1 MKTGKIHFL
10 ISDCG
15 EPSALPGAQRTFS
28 GTEVGYVA
36 THSCSNGYV
45 DVANVVTVKSICLL
59 GGNWSTVFINCS
71 SIYVLPSRT
80 AYFSIVY
87 YCVFSTFELLRAIPC
102 FNCQII
108 FSPSFD
114 NIKQSYSQITLHILF
129 CNRTLCMFSC
139 N

>member
-28 GTEVGYVA
+28 GTKVGYVA

-45 DVANVVTVKSICLL
+45 DVANVVTVESTCLL

-71 SIYVLPSRT
+71 SIYVLPSQT
-80 AYFSIVY
+80 AYVSIVY
-87 YCVFSTFELLRAIPC
+87 WRVFSTFEPLRAIPC

-108 FSPSFD
+108 YSSSFD
-114 NIKQSYSQITLHILF
+114 NI
-129 CNRTLCMFSC
+129 
-139 N
+139 

>member
-1 MKTGKIHFL
+1 MKTGKIHFF

-36 THSCSNGYV
+36 NHSCSNGYV
-45 DVANVVTVKSICLL
+45 DVANVITVESTCLL

-71 SIYVLPSRT
+71 SIYVLPSQT

-87 YCVFSTFELLRAIPC
+87 WCVFSTFELLELYLLSVVKLFILRLL
-102 FNCQII
+102 II
-108 FSPSFD
+108 SNSL
-114 NIKQSYSQITLHILF
+114 TL
-129 CNRTLCMFSC
+129 R
-139 N
+139 